1 MFSRNRRPAWRQEGF
16 SLIEILLVLAIIALL
31 SIAAFVIFV
40 QVREANDANTETQN
54 ITTIIV
60 GVRNLFGARADYAG
74 LTTDLANQAFVFPK
88 SMNNNVHTPGQPIVH
103 LGRGLVDV
111 EPAGVNNRSFAVIY
125 RDTPVWLCIKIAQN
139 YGKNVDEV
147 HVDGVVVKAFGDIGS
162 NPGLTIAECNRDELS
177 DVSFIQR

>member
-1 MFSRNRRPAWRQEGF
+1 MIAHGRLYTGRQEGF

-60 GVRNLFGARADYAG
+60 GVRNLFGGRADYVG
-74 LTTDLANQAFVFPK
+74 LTTDLANQAYIFPK
-88 SMNNNVHTPGQPIVH
+88 SMNQNVHAPGQPIVH
-103 LGRGLVDV
+103 LGNGLVDV
-111 EPAGVNNRSFAVIY
+111 EPAGLDSRSFAVIY
-125 RDTPVWLCIKIAQN
+125 RDTPKWLCIKIAQN
-139 YGKNVDEV
+139 YGKNVDQV
-147 HVDGVVVKAFGDIGS
+147 QVDGVVVKSFGDIGS
-162 NPGLTIAECNRDELS
+162 NPGLTIAECNRDDLS